1 MDSWFLGQSKHKETS
16 IKKKFK
22 SEYEDSEN
30 TQDKSDLSYVPD
42 LPQTIIREIDIRGW
56 CQGPAIKLRKRL
68 TWTLPAYSK
77 AG

>member
-1 MDSWFLGQSKHKETS
+1 MVLGTEQAQGDLH
-16 IKKKFK
+16 KKKIK

>member
-1 MDSWFLGQSKHKETS
+1 MVLGTEQAQGDLHKKQ
-16 IKKKFK
+16 IK